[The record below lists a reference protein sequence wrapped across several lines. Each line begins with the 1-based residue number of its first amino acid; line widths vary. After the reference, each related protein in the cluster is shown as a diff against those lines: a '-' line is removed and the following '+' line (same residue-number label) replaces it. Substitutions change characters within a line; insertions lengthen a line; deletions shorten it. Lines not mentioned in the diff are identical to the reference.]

1 METKTFSLLPHRLQI
16 RRASLILGQELRA
29 IKITTE
35 QGHAFKTL
43 TSFDEMLAKY
53 GYINRLKEGEPYQ
66 GYIAIDY
73 EGWQEVVY
81 LRGKLT
87 KISPANSYI
96 FDYSLR
102 KACAE
107 GRLWQVTTGDN
118 CTETFNHVWTFRD
131 CQFNRVIE
139 ELKDQGKLCGE
150 LSSEELQ
157 DKIIDALCKNQ
168 YLEFTS
174 DEELVLRCYLG
185 YYFKKFFVEL

>member
-1 METKTFSLLPHRLQI
+1 METKTFSILPHRLQT
-16 RRASLILGQELRA
+16 RQASLFIGPELKA
-29 IKITTE
+29 VKLTTE
-35 QGHAFKTL
+35 QGHTFKTL
-43 TSFDEMLAKY
+43 TSFEEILAKY

-81 LRGKLT
+81 LKGHLSK
-87 KISPANSYI
+87 ASYSHS
-96 FDYSLR
+96 FDHTIR

-118 CTETFNHVWTFRD
+118 CAGVFNYVWTFRD
-131 CQFNRVIE
+131 CQFNRVID
-139 ELKDQGKLCGE
+139 ELENQGKLCSE
-150 LSSEELQ
+150 LSSKELQ

-168 YLEFTS
+168 YLEFTA

-185 YYFKKFFVEL
+185 DYFKKFFVEL

>member
-16 RRASLILGQELRA
+16 RRASLILGQELKA

-43 TSFDEMLAKY
+43 TSFEEMLAKY

-73 EGWQEVVY
+73 GGRQEVVY
-81 LRGKLT
+81 LKGHLSK
-87 KISPANSYI
+87 ASYSHS
-96 FDYSLR
+96 FDHTIR

-118 CTETFNHVWTFRD
+118 CTGVFNYVWTFRY
-131 CQFNRVIE
+131 CQFNRVID

-157 DKIIDALCKNQ
+157 DKIVDALCKNQ

-185 YYFKKFFVEL
+185 DYFKKFFVEL